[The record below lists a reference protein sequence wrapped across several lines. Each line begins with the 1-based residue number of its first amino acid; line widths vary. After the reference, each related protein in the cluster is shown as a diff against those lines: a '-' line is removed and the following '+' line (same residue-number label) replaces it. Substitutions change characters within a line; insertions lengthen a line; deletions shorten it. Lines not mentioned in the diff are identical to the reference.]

1 MRIAVIFI
9 LILAILYIAA
19 IVLYIYN
26 TSTAISGR
34 AGTGE
39 TPNLGNL
46 PRNLAGEDLYLTYRV
61 EGYVDINGS
70 LIYINNAM
78 VNILARYT
86 QAPETNT
93 TSNATTASI
102 TQPAY
107 YRVSAIGDQAI
118 TWALE
123 RLITTSYNISQKTLL
138 AEGWDANSISDIFGN
153 LSLFTRT
160 GEGQLPGASGIT
172 YTEYSLNTD
181 SGVIIIRIMKNQGI
195 PLECV
200 VNTTWGNL
208 RFKLISAS

>member
-9 LILAILYIAA
+9 SILAILYLAA

-34 AGTGE
+34 TSAGE
-39 TPNLGNL
+39 TPSLGNL
-46 PRNLAGEDLYLTYRV
+46 PRNLTGEDLYLTYRV
-61 EGYVDINGS
+61 DGYVDINGS

-86 QAPETNT
+86 RAPETNT
-93 TSNATTASI
+93 TSNATTANI
-102 TQPAY
+102 TQTAY
-107 YRVSAIGDQAI
+107 YKVSAIGDQAI
-118 TWALE
+118 RWALE
-123 RLITTSYNISQKTLL
+123 RLITTSYNMTQNSSIT
-138 AEGWDANSISDIFGN
+138 EGWEANSISDIFGN

-172 YTEYSLNTD
+172 YTEYSLNID
-181 SGVIIIRIMKNQGI
+181 GGVIIIRIMKNQGI

>member
-1 MRIAVIFI
+1 MRIAVIFL
-9 LILAILYIAA
+9 LILAILYLAA

-26 TSTAISGR
+26 TSTAISSR
-34 AGTGE
+34 ASMGE

-46 PRNLAGEDLYLTYRV
+46 PRNLTGEDLYLTYRV
-61 EGYVDINGS
+61 DGYVDINGS
-70 LIYINNAM
+70 LIYINNVM

-86 QAPETNT
+86 RAPEINT
-93 TSNATTASI
+93 TSNATAVNI
-102 TQPAY
+102 TQTAY
-107 YRVSAIGDQAI
+107 YKVSAIGDQAI
-118 TWALE
+118 RWALE
-123 RLITTSYNISQKTLL
+123 RLITTSYNISQNASL
-138 AEGWDANSISDIFGN
+138 AEGWEANSISDIFGN